1 MANGALS
8 SLSSGDGGITW
19 TATLTPTA
27 SITDT
32 TNLITLDNTGV
43 ADAAGNTG
51 TGTTD
56 SNNYAIDTLRPTASI
71 VVADAALAVGET
83 STVTITFNEAV
94 TGLTI
99 ADFTV
104 ANGVLSGLSTG
115 DGGIT
120 WTATL
125 TPTASITDTSNVIT
139 LNNNGVADAAG
150 NAGTGTTDSN
160 NYAIDTLLPTAS
172 IVVAD
177 TALAAGETSTVTITF
192 NEAVSGLA
200 IGDFT
205 VANSV
210 LSGLSSADGGI
221 TWTAT
226 LTPTVSITDTTN
238 LITLDNTGVAD
249 AAGNT
254 GTGTT
259 DSNNYAIDTLR
270 PTASIVVADTLL
282 TTGETTTVT
291 ITFNEAVSGLTVGD
305 FTVANGALSGL
316 SSADGGITWTAT
328 LTPAANIN
336 DASNIITLAN
346 TGVQDAVGNTGTSTT
361 DSNNYVIDSA
371 DPQVSIS
378 LTNSNPTNAAS
389 VGYTLTFSE
398 AVNNVD
404 VSDFR
409 LVTTGTASGVIQTVV
424 QLDAQT
430 YQVTLSNLSGAG
442 SLALEL
448 IAGSDISDPLGNLTA
463 GTIGPAYTR
472 DVLGG
477 DPEFR
482 VTPTP
487 PPIIAPPPPPPSI
500 SLPPAPALLP
510 PLVPPPLFE
519 VPGLGGGLPPL
530 GNIFLQNQALAPSFL
545 AQVFD
550 STSGDGSGVGFLG
563 FGGGDAAVFGSST
576 LSSMFGDLVPQ
587 DGAVDI
593 FGGNSDGIWGT
604 EEEGQDFLGAP
615 TLGQQLDSLRNSEL
629 QQIDQ
634 LAQAFGEWADKAP
647 AA

>member
-1 MANGALS
+1 SLSSGDGGITWTATLTPTASITDTTNLITLANTGVADAAGNTGTGTTDSNNYAIDTLRPTASIVVADTALAAGETSTVTVTFNEAVSGLAIGDFTVANGALSSLSSGDGGITWTATLTPTASITDTTNLITLANTGVADAAGNTGTGSTDSNNYAIDTLRPTASIVVADTALAAGETSTVTITFNEAVSGLAIGDFTVANGALS

-71 VVADAALAVGET
+71 VVAD
-83 STVTITFNEAV
+83 TF
-94 TGLTI
+94 
-99 ADFTV
+99 
-104 ANGVLSGLSTG
+104 
-115 DGGIT
+115 
-120 WTATL
+120 
-125 TPTASITDTSNVIT
+125 
-139 LNNNGVADAAG
+139 
-150 NAGTGTTDSN
+150 
-160 NYAIDTLLPTAS
+160 
-172 IVVAD
+172 
-177 TALAAGETSTVTITF
+177 
-192 NEAVSGLA
+192 
-200 IGDFT
+200 
-205 VANSV
+205 
-210 LSGLSSADGGI
+210 
-221 TWTAT
+221 
-226 LTPTVSITDTTN
+226 
-238 LITLDNTGVAD
+238 
-249 AAGNT
+249 
-254 GTGTT
+254 
-259 DSNNYAIDTLR
+259 
-270 PTASIVVADTLL
+270 L

-291 ITFNEAVSGLTVGD
+291 ITFNEAISGLTAGD

-336 DASNIITLAN
+336 DASNIITLTNA
-346 TGVQDAVGNTGTSTT
+346 GVLDAAGNSGIGST
-361 DSNNYVIDSA
+361 DSNSYAIDSA
-371 DPQVSIS
+371 DPQVSIT
-378 LTNSNPTNAAS
+378 LTDSNPTNATS
-389 VGYTLTFSE
+389 VGFTLTFSE

-404 VSDFR
+404 ISDFS
-409 LVTTGTASGVIQTVV
+409 LVTTGTASGVIQSVV

-430 YQVTLSNLSGAG
+430 YQVTLGNLSGAG

-448 IAGSDISDPLGNLTA
+448 IAGSDISDPLGNLAA
-463 GTIGPAYTR
+463 GTVGPAYTR
-472 DVLGG
+472 DVLSG

-482 VTPTP
+482 VTPP
-487 PPIIAPPPPPPSI
+487 PPPFVAPPPPPPPI
-500 SLPPAPALLP
+500 SLPPPPALLP

-545 AQVFD
+545 AQVFSD
-550 STSGDGSGVGFLG
+550 SSGDGSGVGFLG
-563 FGGGDAAVFGSST
+563 FGGGDAGVFGSST

-593 FGGNSDGIWGT
+593 FGGDSDGIWET
-604 EEEGQDFLGAP
+604 EGFLGAP
-615 TLGQQLDSLRNSEL
+615 TLGQQLDSLRNSDL

-634 LAQAFGEWADKAP
+634 LAKAFGEWAEKAP

>member
-1 MANGALS
+1 G
-8 SLSSGDGGITW
+8 LSSGDGGITW

-27 SITDT
+27 SVEDT
-32 TNLITLDNTGV
+32 TNLIVLDNTGMQ
-43 ADAAGNTG
+43 DAAGNAG

-71 VVADAALAVGET
+71 VVADTALAVGET

-94 TGLTI
+94 SGLTT

-104 ANGVLSGLSTG
+104 ANGALSGLSSG

-125 TPTASITDTSNVIT
+125 TPTASVEDSTNLIVLDNT
-139 LNNNGVADAAG
+139 GMQDAAG

-160 NYAIDTLLPTAS
+160 NYAIDTLRPTAS

-192 NEAVSGLA
+192 NEAVSGLTTA
-200 IGDFT
+200 DFT
-205 VANSV
+205 VANGA
-210 LSGLSSADGGI
+210 LSGLSSGDGGI

-226 LTPTVSITDTTN
+226 LTPTASVEDTTN
-238 LITLDNTGVAD
+238 LIVLDNTGVQD
-249 AAGNT
+249 AAGNA

-259 DSNNYAIDTLR
+259 DSNNYALDTLR
-270 PTASIVVADTLL
+270 PTATIVVADTFL

-291 ITFNEAVSGLTVGD
+291 ITFNEAVSGLTTAD

-316 SSADGGITWTAT
+316 SSSDGGITWTAT
-328 LTPAANIN
+328 LTSAANIN
-336 DASNIITLAN
+336 AASNTIALAN
-346 TGVQDAVGNTGTSTT
+346 TGVLDAAGNSGIGST
-361 DSNNYVIDSA
+361 DSNNYAIDSA
-371 DPQVSIS
+371 DPQVSIT
-378 LTNSNPTNAAS
+378 LTDSNPTNSTS
-389 VGYTLTFSE
+389 VRYTLTFSE

-404 VSDFR
+404 VGDFS
-409 LVTTGTASGVIQTVV
+409 LVTTGTASGVIQSVV

-430 YQVTLSNLSGAG
+430 YQVTVSSLSGAG

-448 IAGSDISDPLGNLTA
+448 VAGSDISDAPGNLVSRTV
-463 GTIGPAYTR
+463 GPAYTR

-487 PPIIAPPPPPPSI
+487 PPVIAPPPP
-500 SLPPAPALLP
+500 LPPISSPPPPALLP

-519 VPGLGGGLPPL
+519 VPGLGGGIPPL
-530 GNIFLQNQALAPSFL
+530 GNIFLQDQALAPSFL
-545 AQVFD
+545 AQVFSD
-550 STSGDGSGVGFLG
+550 SAGNGSGVGFLG
-563 FGGGDAAVFGSST
+563 FGGGDAGVFGSST
-576 LSSMFGDLVPQ
+576 LSSVFDSLVPQ
-587 DGAVDI
+587 EGAVDI
-593 FGGNSDGIWGT
+593 FGNDKDGTGEI
-604 EEEGQDFLGAP
+604 EEESFLGVP
-615 TLGQQLDSLRNSEL
+615 SLGQQLDMLRHSEL

-634 LAQAFGEWADKAP
+634 LARAFGEWADKAP
-647 AA
+647 VA